1 MPPLEIC
8 FRQTKA
14 LKSYLDSWWKYKTG
28 GNVKD
33 WERCLQTEDYIILS
47 VFASYYNS
55 QKTQCSMVWISVE
68 GKLCSVALSRT
79 DVLLMAS
86 VLLKSGCWEGLKFFT
101 TLVLGKGMSK

>member
-33 WERCLQTEDYIILS
+33 LEDYIILS

-86 VLLKSGCWEGLKFFT
+86 VLLKSGCWEGLKYFT